1 MTKGADADDRQN
13 FSRLDELNTDF
24 DNVDEDDTDDVR
36 TAKAEAALGDLVQK
50 ITQKTPA
57 SEKQKHSIPWKV

>member
-13 FSRLDELNTDF
+13 FSRLDELNTD
-24 DNVDEDDTDDVR
+24 VDDDDDTDDVR